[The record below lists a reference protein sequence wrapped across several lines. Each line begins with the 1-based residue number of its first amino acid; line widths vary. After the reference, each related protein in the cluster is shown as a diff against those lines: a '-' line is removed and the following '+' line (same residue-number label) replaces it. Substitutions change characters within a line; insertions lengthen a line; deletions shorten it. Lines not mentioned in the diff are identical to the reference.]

1 MKRTFALLA
10 MILFSLV
17 VMTACNTPQPL
28 PVAPTKIPTLP
39 PATLPPAVTATPRAA
54 IAGVTFPTTPPSATA
69 GEAVFKAKCVACH
82 GADGKAQ
89 VAGARD
95 FTDVDYMR
103 AAVPAEFFGVVTK
116 GKEQMPGFEKDLSD
130 TERWDATYYLWHFAV
145 PDAAIA
151 KGKTIFDANCV
162 SCHGPD
168 GSGVIPQAAKLNN
181 VEFIASRPL
190 SEFYQ
195 SITGGKGIMPA
206 WQDRLSADDR
216 WAAVE
221 YVQTFGYK
229 PVGK

>member
-1 MKRTFALLA
+1 MKRTCALLA
-10 MILFSLV
+10 IILFSTVLLV
-17 VMTACNTPQPL
+17 ACNTPQPL

-54 IAGVTFPTTPPSATA
+54 IAGVAFPTTPPSAAA

-89 VAGARD
+89 VAGARN
-95 FTDVDYMR
+95 FTDVDYLR
-103 AAVPAEFFGVVTK
+103 AAVPAEFYKVVTK
-116 GKEQMPGFEKDLSD
+116 GKDQMPAFEKELSD
-130 TERWDATYYLWHFAV
+130 KERWDATFYLWHFAV

-151 KGKTIFDANCV
+151 KGKTVFDANCV

-190 SEFYQ
+190 SEYYQ
-195 SITGGKGIMPA
+195 TITGGKGIMPP
-206 WQDRLSADDR
+206 WQDRLSAEDR
-216 WAAVE
+216 WAAAE

-229 PVGK
+229 PLGK

>member
-10 MILFSLV
+10 IILFSLV
-17 VMTACNTPQPL
+17 VLTACNTPQPL

-54 IAGVTFPTTPPSATA
+54 IAGVNFPTTPPSATA
-69 GEAVFKAKCVACH
+69 GEAVFRAKCVACH

-89 VAGARD
+89 VAGARN

-103 AAVPAEFFGVVTK
+103 AAVPAEFFRVVTK
-116 GKEQMPGFEKDLSD
+116 GQEQMPSFEKDLSD
-130 TERWDATYYLWHFAV
+130 KERWDATYYLWHFAV

-190 SEFYQ
+190 AEFYQ
-195 SITGGKGIMPA
+195 SVTGGKGIMPA
-206 WQDRLSADDR
+206 WQDRLSPDDR
-216 WAAVE
+216 WAVVE
-221 YVQTFGYK
+221 YAQTFGYK
-229 PVGK
+229 PLGK

>member
-10 MILFSLV
+10 IILFSLV
-17 VMTACNTPQPL
+17 VLTACNTPQPL

-54 IAGVTFPTTPPSATA
+54 IAGVNFPTTPPSATA

-89 VAGARD
+89 VAGARN

-103 AAVPAEFFGVVTK
+103 AAVPAEFFRVVTK
-116 GKEQMPGFEKDLSD
+116 GQEQMPGFEKDLSD
-130 TERWDATYYLWHFAV
+130 KERWDATYYLWHFAV

-206 WQDRLSADDR
+206 WQDRLSPDDR